1 MELKI
6 CISPQFRAIDPPNPA
21 RGFIQQNEN
30 VRFAT
35 AACMQKYGNVSFAT
49 VACAKCMR
57 YGGRGGGTHT
67 MGGGGGGGQHGTR
80 NHIYIY
86 ICVILCTIGC
96 VSILFR
102 KAGLEMFFLSSKIP
116 TGSWSRARIFG
127 VCQSLPQG
135 SSNSRCHE
143 SLCNSIL
150 IRQEVSV
157 TKHFRY
163 LDLKWRNPHLFFAVW
178 IRLI

>member
-57 YGGRGGGTHT
+57 YGGRGGGPIPW
-67 MGGGGGGGQHGTR
+67 GGGGWQHGTR

-86 ICVILCTIGC
+86 
-96 VSILFR
+96 
-102 KAGLEMFFLSSKIP
+102 
-116 TGSWSRARIFG
+116 GSP
-127 VCQSLPQG
+127 PQG
-135 SSNSRCHE
+135 PPEREGMYHLPSVVLNAFKDMLRKHCKFQCFMH
-143 SLCNSIL
+143 IL
-150 IRQEVSV
+150 LVV
-157 TKHFRY
+157 FC
-163 LDLKWRNPHLFFAVW
+163 
-178 IRLI
+178 